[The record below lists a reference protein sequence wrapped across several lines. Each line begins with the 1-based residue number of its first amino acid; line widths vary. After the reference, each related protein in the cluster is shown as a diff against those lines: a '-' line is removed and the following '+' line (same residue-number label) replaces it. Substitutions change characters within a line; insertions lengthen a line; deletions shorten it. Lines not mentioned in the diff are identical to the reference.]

1 MGRKFQWQ
9 FEKFFDIAREFCL
22 NLANGNMKAANI
34 KTTMTPMAGYV
45 VSSWQRHSCLFGI
58 AGISS

>member
-1 MGRKFQWQ
+1 MGRKFHSRR
-9 FEKFFDIAREFCL
+9 EKAFDNTRRFCL
-22 NLANGNMKAANI
+22 TLVNGNMKTANI